1 MATSTCVSPS
11 TTRMTPKRAPTREA
25 AGEKLLHAFGTRVG
39 GHVVV
44 GRLAPQHEVAHA
56 AADEVG
62 LVAGGAQRAADL
74 CG

>member
-11 TTRMTPKRAPTREA
+11 TTRMTPNRAPTREA
-25 AGEKLLHAFGTRVG
+25 AGEKLQHAFRTGIG
-39 GHVVV
+39 GHVIV
-44 GRLAPQHEVAHA
+44 GRRAPQLEVAHA

-62 LVAGGAQRAADL
+62 LVAGGAQSAADL